1 MELEIIAHRGF
12 SGIAP
17 ENTLAAFEAAIAYEA
32 DSIEFDVQLS
42 ADGVPMVIHDA
53 TLLRTT
59 GVPGKVRKRTV
70 EQLKLRDAGA
80 WFDDRFRGERI
91 PTLKEV
97 LTTVKGIKKFIYMEV
112 KTHSQWSDEKID
124 ELVDLI
130 VEEGWKN
137 KCIVASF
144 NAGFI
149 DRVRERSGNL
159 SLGYIVANRHAFRTQ
174 LAKAANAGDTTIMSK
189 YKVLLKYPSL
199 IKASREQ
206 GVDVVAWTVDKPKIF
221 QKLLDLGVGRIETN
235 TLVGKEAISGFTVS

>member
-17 ENTLAAFEAAIAYEA
+17 ENTLAAFEAAIAHEA

-59 GVPGKVRKRTV
+59 GVPGKVRKKTL
-70 EQLKLRDAGA
+70 EQLKLRDAGS
-80 WFDDRFRGERI
+80 WFSYRFRSERI

-97 LTTVKGIKKFIYMEV
+97 LRTVTGLKKFLYMEV
-112 KTHSQWSDEKID
+112 KTHSQWSDEQID
-124 ELVDLI
+124 ELIDLI
-130 VEEGWKN
+130 IEEGWEN
-137 KCIVASF
+137 RCIVASF
-144 NAGFI
+144 NARFI
-149 DRVRERSGNL
+149 DRVRERSLNL

-174 LAKAANAGDTTIMSK
+174 LAKAANAGDTTLMSK
-189 YKVLLKYPSL
+189 YKLLLKYPSL

-221 QKLLDLGVGRIETN
+221 HKLVDLGVVRIETN
-235 TLVGKEAISGFTVS
+235 TLIGQEVIE